1 MTCTISSLVGL
12 KMIDNTILA
21 GDADTL
27 YQFITED
34 IYSPEDLDNA
44 EFLHKAALVG
54 HTECVRVL
62 LENDHQVRAIQPRC
76 HLEFRTSRFY
86 YSNTSKSEGTSNEV
100 GSDVDLLNLSF
111 VQKQVNLFIE

>member
-1 MTCTISSLVGL
+1 MTYTISSLVGL

-62 LENDHQVRAIQPRC
+62 LENDLQVRAIQPRR
-76 HLEFRTSRFY
+76 HLEFRTS
-86 YSNTSKSEGTSNEV
+86 
-100 GSDVDLLNLSF
+100 
-111 VQKQVNLFIE
+111 